1 MRVVDEDE
9 RTVALLEATAEV
21 RTLIEDATRLAE
33 ELKVR
38 QERLSELLAPSEA
51 ALQGVGTRGQSDERA
66 DAFRF
71 SSADP
76 RRYTS
81 IMATTAE
88 QVLKEA
94 LQLSEGERARVAAEL
109 LASLEPDVETRDGE
123 AWIAEVER
131 RAQAA
136 IGGLPGLSWDETR
149 TRVEE
154 RISRTRK

>member
-1 MRVVDEDE
+1 M
-9 RTVALLEATAEV
+9 
-21 RTLIEDATRLAE
+21 
-33 ELKVR
+33 
-38 QERLSELLAPSEA
+38 SAPTPS
-51 ALQGVGTRGQSDERA
+51 G
-66 DAFRF
+66 F
-71 SSADP
+71 SSTDP

-149 TRVEE
+149 TRVDE
-154 RISRTRK
+154 RVSRPRK